1 MVSVN
6 KAEET
11 GKKFGIK
18 SKSINEEFKKFQL
31 KPFRITVSCLPSEFV
46 EFRPLVKGSPIFSEP
61 FATSGISLSAL
72 LPLQHSS
79 SDRLTKDTHISC
91 WIVARMGFGSSIVP

>member
-91 WIVARMGFGSSIVP
+91 WIVARIGFGSSIVP